1 LDVFLAE
8 EQEFQRL
15 LKNSQVKKDGNFLV
29 RIASLKDI
37 IRMKKSSARPID
49 LADLELIKEY
59 KKYRKNYK

>member
-1 LDVFLAE
+1 MDVFLAE

>member
-1 LDVFLAE
+1 LAE